1 MQRSASRAD
10 SRGAEGC
17 TADDDLEGNHVVSM
31 SEFTQ
36 RLGEAGYGQESG
48 RVGVLNLLARAG
60 LPVPEGTVL
69 THRAHA
75 EFLRTSGILRNIQAA
90 AWGAVRPVAEMRSK
104 HASCPVEGELNQAIC
119 AALIEL
125 NAKTAVVLSGDLEK
139 GGLSSIPEVRDAVR
153 EAWLSPPGLERQIAA
168 AARGGDLPTWPVL
181 VQREPHLQYT
191 SWSTIEAEPI
201 FSGEGV
207 VRSSVDANV
216 ALYDV
221 ENIGEGRVEHKSLAS
236 FSLEARSMLGGALK
250 IRWGLEDGRW
260 YVLSA
265 SPSRA

>member
-1 MQRSASRAD
+1 
-10 SRGAEGC
+10 
-17 TADDDLEGNHVVSM
+17 
-31 SEFTQ
+31 
-36 RLGEAGYGQESG
+36 
-48 RVGVLNLLARAG
+48 VLNLLARAG

-168 AARGGDLPTWPVL
+168 VARGGDLPTWPVL

-236 FSLEARSMLGGALK
+236 FSLEARSMLG
-250 IRWGLEDGRW
+250 E
-260 YVLSA
+260 
-265 SPSRA
+265 P